1 MIVESGPIV
10 CGVDFSEASR
20 HALEF
25 ASAFAARLG
34 QSLVV
39 VSAIDP
45 LIAEAASASL
55 GPAFVERVRND
66 LEGFVHESI
75 GDRGGVSLLTPA
87 GPAAKELLHAAAAT
101 RAGAI
106 AIGTEGLG
114 RARRVIFGSTTLR
127 VMRGA
132 DRPVLAVP
140 PSHEEAGAISQIL
153 CGVDFSDPSRAAARE
168 AVELGRHLS
177 VPVTLLH
184 AVGRLTMPS
193 AWDVMMAPTDA
204 EREARAKTNIQT
216 LAASLG
222 APEPRTVA
230 AIAEPGELMAQEAGP
245 VKSGEGPTTI
255 ADYSFD
261 TLPRVDILLIP
272 GGMGTR
278 KSVDDAPLIDLIKG
292 ASVASDM
299 TTTVCTGTALLA
311 RTGLLDHRPAT
322 TNKIAWEWVKSQGPD
337 VDWKRIA
344 RWVDD
349 GNIVT
354 SSGVSAGI
362 DMALAL
368 VARLHDRETAERA
381 ARGMEYVW
389 NDDPDNDP
397 FA

>member
-1 MIVESGPIV
+1 MIVGSGPIL

-34 QSLVV
+34 QSIVV

-75 GDRGGVSLLTPA
+75 GDRGGVALLTPA
-87 GPAAKELLHAAAAT
+87 GPAAKELLHAAAAA

-106 AIGTEGLG
+106 VIGTEGLG
-114 RARRVIFGSTTLR
+114 RARRVVFGSTTLR

-140 PSHEEAGAISQIL
+140 PSHEDSTDAGVISLIL

-222 APEPRTVA
+222 PPEPRTVA
-230 AIAEPGELMAQEAGP
+230 AIGEPGELMAQEAS
-245 VKSGEGPTTI
+245 SG
-255 ADYSFD
+255 
-261 TLPRVDILLIP
+261 TLVVLGL
-272 GGMGTR
+272 G
-278 KSVDDAPLIDLIKG
+278 DLSG
-292 ASVASDM
+292 
-299 TTTVCTGTALLA
+299 
-311 RTGLLDHRPAT
+311 HRPGSTAM
-322 TNKIAWEWVKSQGPD
+322 
-337 VDWKRIA
+337 RI
-344 RWVDD
+344 
-349 GNIVT
+349 
-354 SSGVSAGI
+354 
-362 DMALAL
+362 MADTHLPVLAI
-368 VARLHDRETAERA
+368 
-381 ARGMEYVW
+381 
-389 NDDPDNDP
+389 PSK
-397 FA
+397 